1 MRAASGRPASPSRL
15 TASCILPAIAGL
27 LLDITPARAAD
38 LPQTMQAAAI
48 DRAGGALALHTL
60 PVPNPAPDEVLIA
73 VRFAGVASW
82 DLALQ
87 SHPELI
93 EHSRFPF
100 VLGTD
105 GSGTVAAIGSRV
117 HSFNVGDQ
125 VYAGA
130 WDNASG
136 GFYAEYVAVPQEQV
150 GHVPEGM
157 DLAEAAAIFGT
168 AETALQGIDGRLHIK
183 PGQTLIIHGATGG
196 VGMIAV
202 QFAKLR
208 GARVLATASGDDG
221 LAFARSL
228 GADAVVDGR
237 HGDIAKAAR
246 EFAPEGVD
254 AVLGLVGGEA
264 LERCID
270 AVRRG
275 GQVAFPNGISPEP
288 KPRAGLKP
296 IGYDGEAGRAAHERL
311 NRAVIAARLNVPIAA
326 RFPLMDAQRAHERQA
341 AGHVLGKILLN
352 VR

>member
-1 MRAASGRPASPSRL
+1 MR
-15 TASCILPAIAGL
+15 
-27 LLDITPARAAD
+27 
-38 LPQTMQAAAI
+38 AAAI
-48 DRAGGALALHTL
+48 DRAGGELTLHTL
-60 PVPNPAPDEVLIA
+60 PVPKPGPDEVL
-73 VRFAGVASW
+73 VEVHFAGVASW
-82 DLALQ
+82 DLSLQ
-87 SHPELI
+87 RHPEIL

-105 GSGTVAAIGSRV
+105 ATGTVAALGSRV
-117 HSFNVGDQ
+117 RGFKMGDA

-130 WDNASG
+130 WDNANG

-150 GHVPEGM
+150 GHVPEGLG
-157 DLAEAAAIFGT
+157 LAEAAAIFGT
-168 AETALQGIDGRLHIK
+168 ASTALAGIDGQLHAK

-196 VGMIAV
+196 VGILAV

-237 HGDIAKAAR
+237 HGDILAAAHG
-246 EFAPEGVD
+246 FAPGGVD
-254 AVLGLVGGEA
+254 AVLGLVGGDA

-275 GQVAFPNGISPEP
+275 GQVAYPNGINPEP
-288 KPRAGLKP
+288 KRRAGLRVS
-296 IGYDGEAGRAAHERL
+296 GYDGEAGREALERL
-311 NRAVIAARLNVPIAA
+311 NRAVIAARPKVPIAA
-326 RFPLMDAQRAHERQA
+326 QFPLADAQRAHDRQA
-341 AGHVLGKILLN
+341 AGHVLGKLLIQ

>member
-1 MRAASGRPASPSRL
+1 MTTASTPRLAGNWVLGL
-15 TASCILPAIAGL
+15 TAAL
-27 LLDITPARAAD
+27 LLDTTPGRAAE
-38 LPQTMQAAAI
+38 LPHTMQAAAI
-48 DRAGGALALHTL
+48 DRAGGALTLHKL
-60 PVPNPAPDEVLIA
+60 PVPKPAPDEVLIA
-73 VRFAGVASW
+73 VHFAGVASW
-82 DLALQ
+82 DVALQ
-87 SHPELI
+87 RHPELI

-105 GSGTVAAIGSRV
+105 ATGTVAALGSGVRG
-117 HSFNVGDQ
+117 FNVGDR

-130 WDNASG
+130 WDNPNG

-150 GHVPEGM
+150 GHVPGELS
-157 DLAEAAAIFGT
+157 LAGAAAIFGT
-168 AETALQGIDGRLHIK
+168 ASTALQGIDGPLHLK
-183 PGQTLIIHGATGG
+183 PGETLIIHGATGG

-208 GARVLATASGDDG
+208 GARVLATASGKDG

-237 HGDIAKAAR
+237 HGDILAAAH

-254 AVLGLVGGEA
+254 AVLGLAGGEA

-275 GQVAFPNGISPEP
+275 GQVAFPNGVNPEP
-288 KPRAGLKP
+288 KPREGIKA
-296 IGYDGEAGRAAHERL
+296 IGYDGEAGRAALERL
-311 NRAVIAARLNVPIAA
+311 NRAVIAARLKVPIAA
-326 RFPLMDAQRAHERQA
+326 QFPLTAAQQAHERQA
-341 AGHVLGKILLN
+341 AGHVLGKILLQ